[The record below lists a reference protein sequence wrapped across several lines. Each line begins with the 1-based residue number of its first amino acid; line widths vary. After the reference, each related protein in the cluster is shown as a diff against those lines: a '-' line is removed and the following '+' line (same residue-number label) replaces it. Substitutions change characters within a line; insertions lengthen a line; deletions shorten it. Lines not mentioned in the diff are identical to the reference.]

1 MSPWLNPLLFSRSN
15 HYSDF
20 CDSPSLCPA
29 RRQGCYIITHWVR
42 RGIRPTSK
50 WILVRF
56 GTRWATTGTA
66 TTKLFLKTKGT
77 PRNIPVLITCM
88 SALFSSK
95 YFLISTGISTLTHG
109 LSRSVWLYFQIFGH
123 FPNFFLLLISSLIPL
138 WLENIVCYHL
148 NNFKCV
154 TICFMAQIVIF
165 VNISC
170 IFENIVYS
178 TIKGCSVPYLSLG
191 RVCWFFFF

>member
-1 MSPWLNPLLFSRSN
+1 MYSFSCTLQHIYGMVYKTNVQHKESQWNQALRKSYCSSFRSCLCMSPWLNPLLFSRSN

-95 YFLISTGISTLTHG
+95 YFLISNMSYI
-109 LSRSVWLYFQIFGH
+109 
-123 FPNFFLLLISSLIPL
+123 N
-138 WLENIVCYHL
+138 
-148 NNFKCV
+148 
-154 TICFMAQIVIF
+154 
-165 VNISC
+165 
-170 IFENIVYS
+170 
-178 TIKGCSVPYLSLG
+178 
-191 RVCWFFFF
+191 